1 MAEYTEEFLKKLQDE
16 KAKGAAQTYL
26 ARVHGSELAQ
36 GQFDVARFEAMD
48 ANQRL
53 AFMVQ
58 VRRGENLDLF
68 AGTVA
73 VVAAF
78 GAGAVLQNWFP
89 YAWQKVPILP
99 TAIGAVAWIYGTRMK
114 RSYAFRS
121 AIAMSGVSFAL
132 GGGTLGRTA

>member
-16 KAKGAAQTYL
+16 KEKGAASTYL
-26 ARVHGSELAQ
+26 ARVHGTELAQ
-36 GQFDVARFEAMD
+36 GQFDMQRYDAMD

-53 AFMVQ
+53 AFMVK

-78 GAGAVLQNWFP
+78 GAGAVLQTWFP
-89 YAWQKVPILP
+89 YSWQKVPILP
-99 TAIGAVAWIYGTRMK
+99 TAIGAAAWIYGASMK
-114 RSYAFRS
+114 RSYAFRN
-121 AIAMSGVSFAL
+121 AIALSGVSFAL
-132 GGGTLGRTA
+132 GGGTLGRTS